1 MPEQQIHSG
10 RGRTELA
17 LGLFGMLG
25 VGLALAVPEAR
36 WVGVVICLLTSVLT
50 AFLYRSDFAR
60 LPFWLFRRR
69 VHLPLTTLTI
79 PPDIILAV
87 LVLIFGLGA
96 PAYVTNQSLTTKP
109 KQIPIP
115 KLAIELSGRD
125 ELYVKVK
132 NISEVTAHTLILGA
146 AIFDLETPEVVA
158 PSPTTR
164 PSLSTV
170 NQEVQF
176 LKPFFDTGSLSLF
189 TYPKAL
195 GQIIPGHRLFGYVTV
210 DCSDCDTQKGVWIY
224 MTVGQGGW
232 YSPMQGFYGYP
243 WLYNLIPSVAK
254 SPNTALSFVRE
265 RRTLTD

>member
-1 MPEQQIHSG
+1 
-10 RGRTELA
+10 
-17 LGLFGMLG
+17 
-25 VGLALAVPEAR
+25 
-36 WVGVVICLLTSVLT
+36 
-50 AFLYRSDFAR
+50 
-60 LPFWLFRRR
+60 

-158 PSPTTR
+158 P
-164 PSLSTV
+164 
-170 NQEVQF
+170 
-176 LKPFFDTGSLSLF
+176 DTGSLSLF